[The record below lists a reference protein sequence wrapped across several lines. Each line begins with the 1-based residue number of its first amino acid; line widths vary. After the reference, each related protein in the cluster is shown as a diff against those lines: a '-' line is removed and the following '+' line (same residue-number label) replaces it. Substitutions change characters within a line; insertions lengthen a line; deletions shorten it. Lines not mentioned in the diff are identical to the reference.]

1 MRNPDSDDAKSL
13 LNLFAGSGSRV
24 IIVKIDAT
32 SDTGALEAIKF
43 AERQGITSLD
53 IVIANAGIYDTTAFA
68 PVAEL
73 KISQLQ
79 EHLNVNTVG
88 PVRLFQA
95 TRPLLTKS
103 ANARYVLMSSLVGT
117 IEGIKDIPL
126 PVGGYGASKAA
137 ANYLVRKAHFEN
149 DNIATLAIHPG

>member
-32 SDTGALEAIKF
+32 SDTDALEAIKF

-73 KISQLQ
+73 KVSQLQ

-95 TRPLLTKS
+95 TRSLLVKS
-103 ANARYVLMSSLVGT
+103 ANPRFVLISSVVGS
-117 IEGIKDIPL
+117 IASIKDFTFYASS
-126 PVGGYGASKAA
+126 YGSSKAA
-137 ANYLVRKAHFEN
+137 ANYLVRTIHFEN
-149 DNIATLAIHPG
+149 DNIAALAIHPG